1 MKKPVHLGKKE
12 QKEKHAGEHLAK
24 QEGRKRSGGIPGQV
38 LLVGILCG
46 VCVACALVLGV
57 VDLLTQER
65 IAANQEAWDLGALTE
80 ALPYGERYDKVSYT
94 GGDATVE
101 EVYRS
106 QGVGYV
112 VQVSPENSFSGT
124 LTLMIGVNDDGTV
137 AGVAVVDSKESE
149 GLGDRVREPEF
160 REQFVGKRG
169 SVRVEADS
177 GDIAAI
183 SGATVTSRA
192 VCGAVNSA
200 LAAAA
205 ELG

>member
-1 MKKPVHLGKKE
+1 MRKPVHLEKKE
-12 QKEKHAGEHLAK
+12 RKEKRAGEHLPK
-24 QEGRKRSGGIPGQV
+24 QEGKKITERIPGQV

-46 VCVACALVLGV
+46 VCVVCALTLGIA
-57 VDLLTQER
+57 DLLTRDR
-65 IAANQEAWDLGALTE
+65 IAANQEAWDLGALVE
-80 ALPYGERYDKVSYT
+80 ALPYGERYNKVNYT
-94 GGDATVE
+94 GSDATVE
-101 EVYRS
+101 EVYRAE
-106 QGVGYV
+106 GVGWAI
-112 VQVSPENSFSGT
+112 QVSPENSFNGG
-124 LTLMIGVNDDGTV
+124 LTLMVGVNDNGTV

-169 SVRVEADS
+169 PVRVEADS

-192 VCGAVNSA
+192 VCAAVNSA